1 MDSVRSPGAVILIL
15 VIWFAISF
23 VTNIIG
29 PLMPVIIDDFGLTLT
44 LAALL
49 PFSFFLAYG
58 IASIPSGLMIET
70 IGMKRS
76 MLIAF
81 GVVLLGALAF
91 SLFPAYGVVI
101 ASLFVIGI
109 GMAMLQVIIN
119 PLMRTSG
126 GAANFAFFSVMG
138 QLVFGFASFV
148 SPFVFTYLV
157 SSLPDPAQSNLLLD
171 TLRSLAPTRLSWVA
185 LYWLF
190 SAAFALLLLAVWLI
204 RLPQVRLGQHE
215 QTGSVAVYRE
225 LLKNPHALMFFFGI
239 VCYVGTE
246 QGVANWMSEF
256 LNTYHGIDP
265 EILGAALVGRFW
277 GLMSIGCVAGLALL
291 RIMDSRTLLK
301 LACCAATAFVLAALF
316 GPAEVS
322 VAAFPWIGFFIS
334 VMFSIVFSLA
344 LNSVKVHH
352 GAFSGI
358 LCTGIFG
365 GALVPLLIGVA
376 GDWLGLRTAMLINV
390 STLSFLFV
398 IGMRARPL
406 VGNSRVSLAAL
417 KRGLAGRKG
426 GSS

>member
-1 MDSVRSPGAVILIL
+1 MSTVRNPAVVVFIL

-58 IASIPSGLMIET
+58 IASIPSGIMIET
-70 IGMKRS
+70 IGIKRS
-76 MLIAF
+76 MLIAIA
-81 GVVLLGALAF
+81 VVLCGATVF
-91 SLFPAYGVVI
+91 SLFPVYGVVI

-126 GAANFAFFSVMG
+126 GEEHFAFFSVLG

-148 SPFVFTYLV
+148 SPFVFTWLV
-157 SSLPDPAQSNLLLD
+157 TRLPDPSRSNPLLD
-171 TLRSLAPTRLSWVA
+171 TLRRLAPADLSWVA

-190 SAAFALLLLAVWLI
+190 SAAFAILLAVVWLI
-204 RLPQVRLGQHE
+204 RLPEVKLVQHE
-215 QTGSVAVYRE
+215 RTESLDAYRE
-225 LLKNPHALMFFFGI
+225 LLGNPHALMFFFGI

-256 LNTYHGIDP
+256 LQTYHGVDP
-265 EILGAALVGRFW
+265 HTLGAALVGRFW
-277 GLMSIGCVAGLALL
+277 GLMSIGCVVGLGLL
-291 RIMDSRTLLK
+291 KIMDSRVLLR
-301 LACCAATAFVLAALF
+301 LACAAAAVSMVAALF
-316 GPAEVS
+316 GSAGVS
-322 VAAFPWIGFFIS
+322 VAVFPWIGFFIS

-344 LNSVKVHH
+344 LNSVAVHH

-365 GALVPLLIGVA
+365 GALVPLFIGVA
-376 GDWLGLRTAMLINV
+376 GDWVGLRTAMLINV
-390 STLSFLFV
+390 ATLAYLFL
-398 IGMRARPL
+398 IGVRARPL
-406 VGNSRVSLAAL
+406 IENSRVSIRSLRQRL
-417 KRGLAGRKG
+417 PGQGRAD
-426 GSS
+426 

>member
-1 MDSVRSPGAVILIL
+1 MSTIRSPGVVLFIL

-58 IASIPSGLMIET
+58 VASIPSGVMVET

-81 GVVLLGALAF
+81 GVVLCGAMAF
-91 SLFPAYGVVI
+91 SLLPTYGVVI

-126 GAANFAFFSVMG
+126 GEAHFAFFSVLG
-138 QLVFGFASFV
+138 QLVFGFASFL

-157 SSLPDPAQSNLLLD
+157 THLPDPTESNAILNA
-171 TLRSLAPTRLSWVA
+171 LRALAPAGLSWVA

-190 SAAFALLLLAVWLI
+190 GAAFAMLLVAVCLI
-204 RLPQVRLGQHE
+204 RLPEVKLEQHE
-215 QTGSVAVYRE
+215 RTGSLDAYRE
-225 LLKNPHALMFFFGI
+225 LLKNPHARMFFLGI

-246 QGVANWMSEF
+246 QGVATWMSEF
-256 LNTYHGIDP
+256 LQTYHGVDP
-265 EILGAALVGRFW
+265 QTLGATLVGRFW
-277 GLMSIGCVAGLALL
+277 GLMSIGCLVGLGLL
-291 RIMDSRTLLK
+291 KIMDSRVLLR
-301 LACCAATAFVLAALF
+301 LACAAAAVFVLAALF
-316 GPAEVS
+316 GPKEVS
-322 VAAFPWIGFFIS
+322 IGVFPWIGFFIS

-344 LNSVKVHH
+344 LNSVVVHH

-365 GALVPLLIGVA
+365 GALVPLFIGVV
-376 GDWLGLRTAMLINV
+376 GDQVGLRAAMLINV
-390 STLSFLFV
+390 ATLAYLFL
-398 IGMRARPL
+398 IGLWASPL
-406 VGNSRVSLAAL
+406 IENSRVSIAAL
-417 KRGLAGRKG
+417 KHRLLRQG
-426 GSS
+426 

>member
-1 MDSVRSPGAVILIL
+1 MNRVRSPGVVLFIL

-58 IASIPSGLMIET
+58 IASIPSGIMIEA
-70 IGMKRS
+70 IGMKWS

-81 GVVLLGALAF
+81 SVVLLGALAF

-126 GAANFAFFSVMG
+126 GEANFAFFSVLG

-157 SSLPDPAQSNLLLD
+157 TSLPDPTQSNALLD
-171 TLRSLAPTRLSWVA
+171 GLRTLAPASLSWVA

-190 SAAFALLLLAVWLI
+190 SAAFAVLLAVVWLI
-204 RLPQVRLGQHE
+204 RLPQVKLERHE
-215 QTGSVAVYRE
+215 RTGSVDAYRE
-225 LLKNPHALMFFFGI
+225 LIKNPHALMFFFGI

-256 LNTYHGIDP
+256 LETYHGVDP
-265 EILGAALVGRFW
+265 QSLGAALVGRFW
-277 GLMSIGCVAGLALL
+277 GLMSIGCIVGLGLL
-291 RIMDSRTLLK
+291 KIMDSRVLLR
-301 LACCAATAFVLAALF
+301 LACIAAAAFIFAALF
-316 GPAEVS
+316 GPMAVS
-322 VAAFPWIGFFIS
+322 VAVFPWIGFFLS

-365 GALVPLLIGVA
+365 GALVPLFIGVV
-376 GDWLGLRTAMLINV
+376 GDWLGLRAAMLINV
-390 STLSFLFV
+390 ATLGYLFV
-398 IGMRARPL
+398 VGNRARPL
-406 VGNSRVSLAAL
+406 IENNRVSLATL
-417 KRGLAGRKG
+417 RQRLPGQG
-426 GSS
+426 GTD

>member
-1 MDSVRSPGAVILIL
+1 MNSVRSPGVVLFIL

-58 IASIPSGLMIET
+58 IASIPSGIMIET
-70 IGMKRS
+70 IGMKPS

-81 GVVLLGALAF
+81 GVVLLGAMAF
-91 SLFPAYGVVI
+91 SLFPAYGIVI

-148 SPFVFTYLV
+148 SPFMFTYLV
-157 SSLPDPAQSNLLLD
+157 TRLPDPTRSSALLD
-171 TLRSLAPTRLSWVA
+171 ALRALAPAHLSWVA

-190 SAAFALLLLAVWLI
+190 SAAFALLLAAVCLI
-204 RLPQVRLGQHE
+204 RLPQVKLEQHE
-215 QTGSVAVYRE
+215 RMGSADAYRE
-225 LLKNPHALMFFFGI
+225 LLRNPHALMFFFGI

-256 LNTYHGIDP
+256 LDTYHGVDP
-265 EILGAALVGRFW
+265 ETVGAALVGRFW
-277 GLMSIGCVAGLALL
+277 GLMSIGCIVGLGLL
-291 RIMDSRTLLK
+291 KIMDSRVLLR
-301 LACCAATAFVLAALF
+301 LSCAAAAAFIFGALF
-316 GPAEVS
+316 GPTTVS
-322 VAAFPWIGFFIS
+322 VAVFPWIGFFLS

-344 LNSVKVHH
+344 LNSVTVHH

-365 GALVPLLIGVA
+365 GALVPLFIGVA
-376 GDWLGLRTAMLINV
+376 GDWLGLRVAMLINV
-390 STLSFLFV
+390 ATLAYLFV
-398 IGMRARPL
+398 LANRARPL
-406 VGNSRVSLAAL
+406 IENSRVSLVSL
-417 KRGLAGRKG
+417 RRRLLGQVGTD
-426 GSS
+426 

>member
-1 MDSVRSPGAVILIL
+1 MNRVRSPGVVLFIL

-49 PFSFFLAYG
+49 PFAFFLAYG
-58 IASIPSGLMIET
+58 IASIPSGIMIET

-81 GVVLLGALAF
+81 GVVLCGAMAF
-91 SLFPAYGVVI
+91 SLFPTYGVVI

-126 GAANFAFFSVMG
+126 GEAHFAFFSVLG

-148 SPFVFTYLV
+148 SPFVFTYLAAR
-157 SSLPDPAQSNLLLD
+157 LPDPTQSNALLD
-171 TLRSLAPTRLSWVA
+171 TLRALAPADLSWVA

-190 SAAFALLLLAVWLI
+190 SAAFAMLLAAVWMI
-204 RLPQVRLGQHE
+204 RLPQVKLEQHE
-215 QTGSVAVYRE
+215 RTGSLDAYRE
-225 LLKNPHALMFFFGI
+225 LLKNPHARMFLFGI

-246 QGVANWMSEF
+246 QGVATWMSEF
-256 LNTYHGIDP
+256 LQTYHGVDP
-265 EILGAALVGRFW
+265 QTLGAALVGRFW
-277 GLMSIGCVAGLALL
+277 GLMSIGCIVGLGLL
-291 RIMDSRTLLK
+291 KIMDSRLLLR
-301 LACCAATAFVLAALF
+301 LACAAAAVFVFAALF
-316 GPAEVS
+316 GPTAVS
-322 VAAFPWIGFFIS
+322 VAVFPWIGFFIS

-365 GALVPLLIGVA
+365 GALAPLFIGVV
-376 GDWLGLRTAMLINV
+376 GDWVGLRAAMLINV
-390 STLSFLFV
+390 ATLAFLFV

-406 VGNSRVSLAAL
+406 IGNSRVSLATL
-417 KRGLAGRKG
+417 RHRFLGQG
-426 GSS
+426 GPG

>member
-1 MDSVRSPGAVILIL
+1 MNSVRSPGVVLFIL

-58 IASIPSGLMIET
+58 IASIPSGMMIET

-81 GVVLLGALAF
+81 AVVLLGVLAF

-101 ASLFVIGI
+101 SSLFVIGI

-126 GAANFAFFSVMG
+126 GEANFAFFSVMG

-148 SPFVFTYLV
+148 SPFVFAYLV
-157 SSLPDPAQSNLLLD
+157 ASLPDPTRSNVLLGA
-171 TLRSLAPTRLSWVA
+171 LRALAPAHLSWVA

-190 SAAFALLLLAVWLI
+190 SAAFALLLAAVWLI
-204 RLPQVRLGQHE
+204 RLPQVKLEQHE
-215 QTGSVAVYRE
+215 QTGSLDSYRE
-225 LLKNPHALMFFFGI
+225 LLGNPHALMFFFGI

-256 LNTYHGIDP
+256 LETYHGIDP
-265 EILGAALVGRFW
+265 EAAGAALVGRFW
-277 GLMSIGCVAGLALL
+277 GLMSIGCIVGLGLL
-291 RIMDSRTLLK
+291 KIMDSRILLR
-301 LACCAATAFVLAALF
+301 LACAAAAAFIFGALF
-316 GPAEVS
+316 GPTSVS
-322 VAAFPWIGFFIS
+322 VAVFPWIGFFLS

-344 LNSVKVHH
+344 LNSVTIHH

-365 GALVPLLIGVA
+365 GALVPLFIGIV
-376 GDWLGLRTAMLINV
+376 GDWLGLRAAMLINV
-390 STLSFLFV
+390 ATLAYLFV
-398 IGMRARPL
+398 LANRARPL
-406 VGNSRVSLAAL
+406 IENSRVSLVSL
-417 KRGLAGRKG
+417 RRKLLG
-426 GSS
+426 QSGSA